1 LLADAK
7 MRPGTLEAWRLAHTF
22 VVTGPWGRAVHD
34 DNRVRDDCFDFVQ
47 RCQCVAG
54 DWRRRDFVAK
64 VTSVWLC
71 LQDIPE
77 SRTPAERLVL
87 ASAVSRMAVEVFR
100 RTENVA
106 RTGRNT
112 GPRARVESLLA
123 LLRLEHGKRGVGLKT
138 LAVRV
143 GINHCR
149 LSRLLAAETRQ
160 PFHVHLGGWRVLSAV
175 VLLGSETASIKEV
188 AYTAGYAGSAELDR
202 QFRAWLGMT
211 PTQFRVALFHAPA
224 VVRAQSI
231 VSSRQYRRHQQM
243 LQSPRR

>member
-1 LLADAK
+1 MD
-7 MRPGTLEAWRLAHTF
+7 
-22 VVTGPWGRAVHD
+22 D

-54 DWRRRDFVAK
+54 NWRCRDFVGK
-64 VTSVWLC
+64 VASVWLC
-71 LQDIPE
+71 LRGIPE
-77 SRTPAERLVL
+77 SRTSADRLVL
-87 ASAVSRMAVEVFR
+87 ASAVMRMAVEVLR

-106 RTGRNT
+106 GTGRNT

-123 LLRLEHGKRGVGLKT
+123 LLRLEHSGRGIGLKT

-175 VLLGSETASIKEV
+175 VLLGSATASIKEV
-188 AYTAGYAGSAELDR
+188 AYTAGYAGPAELDR

-211 PTQFRVALFHAPA
+211 PTQFRAALFRAPA
-224 VVRAQSI
+224 AVLTQSTA
-231 VSSRQYRRHQQM
+231 SERPQYWRHQQM
-243 LQSPRR
+243 AQPPGN

>member
-1 LLADAK
+1 
-7 MRPGTLEAWRLAHTF
+7 
-22 VVTGPWGRAVHD
+22 VHD

-54 DWRRRDFVAK
+54 DWRSRDFVGK

-71 LQDIPE
+71 LQGIPE
-77 SRTPAERLVL
+77 SRTPADRLVL
-87 ASAVSRMAVEVFR
+87 ASAVMRMAVEVLR
-100 RTENVA
+100 RTANVSS
-106 RTGRNT
+106 TSRNT

-123 LLRLEHGKRGVGLKT
+123 LLRLEHGGRGIGLKT
-138 LAVRV
+138 LAGRV

-175 VLLGSETASIKEV
+175 VLLGSATASIKEV
-188 AYTAGYAGSAELDR
+188 AYTAGYAGPAELDR

-211 PTQFRVALFHAPA
+211 PTQFRTALFRAPA
-224 VVRAQSI
+224 TVLAQSI
-231 VSSRQYRRHQQM
+231 ASHRHQFWRHEQM
-243 LQSPRR
+243 VQPSGH